1 MHPNTICELANLRHH
16 ELQVRAAQER
26 LAAEAM
32 ASRHRQSGRVTAPR
46 MRIRVRFGSL
56 LIASGTRLQ
65 GITEVQ
71 SSADS
76 LRGAQHA
83 GLS

>member
-1 MHPNTICELANLRHH
+1 MHPNTICELATLRHH
-16 ELQVRAAQER
+16 DLQVRAAQER
-26 LAAEAM
+26 LAAEAT
-32 ASRHRQSGRVTAPR
+32 ASRHRQSGRMTAPR
-46 MRIRVRFGSL
+46 MRIRVRLGSL
-56 LIASGTRLQ
+56 LIAVGARLR
-65 GITEVQ
+65 GMTDVQ